1 MAKTCSTCGGTG
13 TIPSHL
19 QPYGFKRNAGM
30 GMDVCKSCNGTGKVR
45 GPADDENAD
54 ASQRPKT
61 LRVVWF
67 FGLTAAFFAGILKP
81 LPTDWFINSVLGFVV
96 FGAIAGFMWERVPYG
111 RLILAIVGL
120 LILSLFGFAI
130 YRAETGQLNQ

>member
-1 MAKTCSTCGGTG
+1 MAQTCSACGGAG

-45 GPADDENAD
+45 GAGNEED
-54 ASQRPKT
+54 ARSSRPPKT
-61 LRVVWF
+61 LKVVWF
-67 FGLTAAFFAGILKP
+67 FGLTAAFFAGVLQP
-81 LPTDWFINSVLGFVV
+81 LPTDWFINAVVGFVV
-96 FGAIAGFMWERVPYG
+96 FGALAGFMWEHVPYG
-111 RLILAIVGL
+111 RLILMIVAL

-130 YRAETGQLNQ
+130 YRAETGQLN